1 MIAAGGPPTSTNS
14 EPDDGTALFIAFG
27 YRDACISKRG
37 PFDLL
42 HAHSTDLRL
51 DSRIAEA
58 HECRARSRYGAA
70 IRRPEHST
78 SGRAQYASRSSQGAC
93 GGRGG
98 RSRTTGIRRRKRPL
112 ERGGPPL
119 RDAAPRAPPPRTGR
133 GGGWGR
139 RVP

>member
-14 EPDDGTALFIAFG
+14 GLDDGTTLFIAFG
-27 YRDACISKRG
+27 YRDACISTRG

-51 DSRIAEA
+51 DSRSAEA

-78 SGRAQYASRSSQGAC
+78 SRRAQYASQSSRGAC
-93 GGRGG
+93 GGRAV
-98 RSRTTGIRRRKRPL
+98 R
-112 ERGGPPL
+112 
-119 RDAAPRAPPPRTGR
+119 PRTLAGCPPE
-133 GGGWGR
+133 R
-139 RVP
+139 RFELESS